1 MNMLKEE
8 PYVATIKATT
18 QVGKPPKPL
27 NYPFHI
33 CGTIGHKL
41 MNCPSFGEMQTMFKD
56 KGCKTIES
64 KPTVEVKIV
73 TISVN
78 MVYVNVT
85 T

>member
-1 MNMLKEE
+1 
-8 PYVATIKATT
+8 
-18 QVGKPPKPL
+18 
-27 NYPFHI
+27 
-33 CGTIGHKL
+33 